1 MNKIVF
7 SLILFIL
14 ILSPFCTAAAQ
25 SSVITEDEI
34 KAFNT
39 TGFPQWAKD
48 LRRWDIIAF
57 GTFPFSMF
65 FSTFFNDLSRWN
77 RANGMDFSAEGRR
90 YAPWPFK
97 SAGAVDLTSQ
107 EFGRNI
113 LLAIGIS
120 AAFAFTDLIIV
131 KIRQNME
138 RRKLESKPP
147 SRGTYTIE
155 RRSNESAEADEKP
168 EIQKIPEDID
178 DTVSLNEPAPE

>member
-14 ILSPFCTAAAQ
+14 ILSPLCRAAAQ

-65 FSTFFNDLSRWN
+65 FATFFTDLSRWN
-77 RANGMDFSAEGRR
+77 RANGMNFSSEGRR

-97 SAGAVDLTSQ
+97 SAGAVEMTSQ

-113 LLAIGIS
+113 LLAVGIS
-120 AAFAFTDLIIV
+120 VSFAFTDFIIV
-131 KIRQNME
+131 KIRQSIE
-138 RRKLESKPP
+138 RQKLENRPP
-147 SRGTYTIE
+147 SGGTVTIE
-155 RRSNESAEADEKP
+155 RRSDESAEAEKKP
-168 EIQKIPEDID
+168 EVHEIPADIND
-178 DTVSLNEPAPE
+178 SVNLSEPAPE